1 MRLTRIAERPL
12 SVFLILVISLSFGLP
27 RIIPAASSPT
37 AVSDPVSAVRAQ
49 IQSMESSLDS
59 SRAMSMAMASAQFQ
73 SSIQALNFTFNSIFN
88 TWTYSFGPNGLA
100 VVWKD
105 VNVVYTHQ
113 FANGTYENIVVTE
126 DPHLTQILGV
136 NTQRNVPSQGH
147 VAPVTTLATTTAS
160 LSPSTSPA
168 SPFRL
173 ASPAVRGASPALITQ
188 SSPTSPDFS
197 LSSSAPSL
205 TVVAGNSANAL
216 MTLTSVNGFVGSI
229 ALEYSV
235 TPANTQN
242 PPSVGL
248 SVNSITLLSSAS
260 GTSNL
265 SVVTT
270 PFPNTNTGT
279 YNVNVTAVSGTLVH
293 SVFVTVNIQASI
305 QLTVGAPSP
314 SSFIAG
320 GSATSSISVTS
331 VGVTG
336 SVSFSALVSP
346 QVSNTPTTNFSPGS
360 VSITPGSQAGST
372 LSITTTSSTQS
383 NTYTVTVYANGPG
396 GMNVNAQISVVVQP
410 DFQISATTPVYV
422 GNGQSGSSAI
432 NLQSYGFAG
441 SVSLQASSSSGIT
454 TSFDTNPVSL
464 SLGGS
469 GVSHM
474 TINVPSSVSTGDY
487 TISLTGSSG
496 SISHTTSIDVSVCHS
511 SSGNSINVAG
521 YLFSLNCSGNRLV
534 LGAKSSWTVPS
545 VNEPSS
551 YHCYNQ
557 DCDVTVSSALTD
569 GSGSSSGAVF
579 AGSFSDQHCGLAGC
593 DSPSYHL
600 FYDYLPNNSVLCSN
614 SVNSGDSIT
623 GEVTNNYFNP
633 NLAGTQYFAT
643 ITDVTKGTSCSV
655 LQTSSMGSPYYAQFS
670 AARPNTRLPQ
680 FSTVTITSCQLGFP
694 GQYSSCAY
702 AYSQGF
708 YTVYTMVNS
717 GTTNVAVSSVGS
729 DSSFTL
735 TWKSSNGA

>member
-1 MRLTRIAERPL
+1 M
-12 SVFLILVISLSFGLP
+12 
-27 RIIPAASSPT
+27 
-37 AVSDPVSAVRAQ
+37 AV
-49 IQSMESSLDS
+49 
-59 SRAMSMAMASAQFQ
+59 ASAQFQ
-73 SSIQALNFTFNSIFN
+73 SSIRALNFTFNSIFN

-136 NTQRNVPSQGH
+136 NAQRNVPGLGH
-147 VAPVTTLATTTAS
+147 IAAVTAVATTTAS
-160 LSPSTSPA
+160 PSPSTSPA
-168 SPFRL
+168 SPVQS
-173 ASPAVRGASPALITQ
+173 ASPAARGASPALITQ
-188 SSPTSPDFS
+188 SALTSPDFT

-205 TVVAGNSANAL
+205 TIVAGNSASAL
-216 MTLTSVNGFVGSI
+216 MTLASVNGFVGSI

-235 TPANTQN
+235 TPANAQN
-242 PPSVGL
+242 APSFGL

-270 PFPNTNTGT
+270 PFPYTNTGT
-279 YNVNVTAVSGTLVH
+279 YNLNVTAVSGTLVH

-336 SVSFSALVSP
+336 SVSFSASVSP
-346 QVSNTPTTNFSPGS
+346 QGPATNFSPGT
-360 VSITPGSQAGST
+360 VSITPGGQAGST
-372 LSITTTSSTQS
+372 LTISTTSSTQA
-383 NTYTVTVYANGPG
+383 NTYAVTVYANGPG
-396 GMNVNAQISVVVQP
+396 GLNPSAQISVVVQP
-410 DFQISATTPVYV
+410 DFQLSAATPVYI

-441 SVSLQASSSSGIT
+441 SVSLQASSPSGIT

-496 SISHTTSIDVSVCHS
+496 SISHTTSVDVNVCHS
-511 SSGNSINVAG
+511 SSGNSIYVAG
-521 YLFSLNCSGNRLV
+521 YLFSLNCAGNRLV
-534 LGAKSSWTVPS
+534 LGGKSSWTVPS

-694 GQYSSCAY
+694 GQYSSCAS
-702 AYSQGF
+702 AYSQGL

-717 GTTNVAVSSVGS
+717 GTTNVAVGSVGS